1 MVKFF
6 HSLTLAATY
15 MDIVK
20 NILNLFK
27 KETSNE
33 KTTMY
38 YSYYLFGHYNDK
50 PIWNWENW
58 QKCISMLQPI
68 VELCTET
75 PLIKTNQSIPVK
87 YGKDNQFSSY
97 DKGSLRFGKMIWNE
111 ENNKKWTTKYSNE
124 ENWEFFDTEISYPSR
139 SNCHKNNT
147 NPELLI
153 TIHNEDLNHSK
164 ENIINQSITI
174 HIQTKIITIE
184 KLKAIEEYIYKIG
197 YSLNCSI
204 AGKIKRQTSYKTDI
218 GIGYTDSFWD
228 GSYGV
233 LNVNKIEFSDNY
245 KRYGIELMKIG
256 SS

>member
-1 MVKFF
+1 MVKWFG
-6 HSLTLAATY
+6 T
-15 MDIVK
+15 
-20 NILNLFK
+20 K
-27 KETSNE
+27 KIT
-33 KTTMY
+33 
-38 YSYYLFGHYNDK
+38 
-50 PIWNWENW
+50 
-58 QKCISMLQPI
+58 
-68 VELCTET
+68 
-75 PLIKTNQSIPVK
+75 
-87 YGKDNQFSSY
+87 
-97 DKGSLRFGKMIWNE
+97 
-111 ENNKKWTTKYSNE
+111 KKWTTKYSNE